1 MGRGDGGAG
10 AGGSK
15 SQDMRKGA
23 LVIQLEDFPGREE
36 RVGTV
41 NSVTTYMS
49 GMTKKPG
56 LLETSTW
63 EERAFLSKRSKLS
76 LK

>member
-1 MGRGDGGAG
+1 MGRGDGAAG
-10 AGGSK
+10 AGGSEG
-15 SQDMRKGA
+15 QGTRKGA

-49 GMTKKPG
+49 GMTKKLG

-63 EERAFLSKRSKLS
+63 EERAFLRKRSKLS